1 MGIPKVFPV
10 FTRRYSQYSQDSR
23 GGVSLVASILDFL
36 CFFFKFCLDYTV
48 LLHFN
53 WILSYKMSRKNGG
66 SGGMSKH
73 RRGVQECFVNPNSKC
88 TYIFPGSCTGINCI
102 NPPVF
107 TEYYRINVFTRKYL
121 HLFVFTEYYRI
132 PASVFT
138 VVCIH
143 SNFCQYF
150 QDLACFVL
158 TVNCMVFTVD
168 LSSFG
173 LEFSAGWEGQDLS

>member
-1 MGIPKVFPV
+1 M
-10 FTRRYSQYSQDSR
+10 
-23 GGVSLVASILDFL
+23 
-36 CFFFKFCLDYTV
+36 CFFKFCLDYTV

-53 WILSYKMSRKNGG
+53 WILSYKMSRKNGV

-107 TEYYRINVFTRKYL
+107 TEYYRINAFTCKYL

-132 PASVFT
+132 NIFMRKYLHSFVFTEYYRIPALVFT

-158 TVNCMVFTVD
+158 TVNCVVFTVD